1 MRRRL
6 EGRVAVVTGAGRGL
20 GRAHALCLA
29 AEGAAVIVNDLG
41 VATDGSGQSAEPA
54 SEVVELINS
63 SGGRAVRSN
72 HDVADWTQAGEIV
85 RLAKDAFGRLDVVV
99 NNAGILR
106 DRAFANMEE
115 AEWDAVIAVHL
126 KGHAALSRHALAHWR
141 DRAKAGETLDASIV
155 HTSSIAGYLG
165 NFGQANYASAK
176 LAIVALSRVVA
187 IEGSRYGVR
196 SNVVSPSA
204 RTRMMGAA
212 AAPASGFDARDP
224 ANVSPLVAW
233 LAAPDCPANA
243 QFFHVY
249 GSRLL
254 VLTLPMVA
262 HDLFNPEGRWTLDD
276 LDRELAG
283 KLVVHPT
290 TDEVLNDLRSR
301 QAE

>member
-1 MRRRL
+1 MKRRL
-6 EGRVAVVTGAGRGL
+6 EDRIAIVTGSGRGL

-29 AEGAAVIVNDLG
+29 AEGAAVVVNDLG
-41 VATDGSGQSAEPA
+41 VETDGSGRSAEPA
-54 SEVVELINS
+54 SQVVEEIKAK
-63 SGGRAVRSN
+63 GGRAIRSN
-72 HDVADWTQAGEIV
+72 HDVSDWTQAGEIV
-85 RLAKDAFGRLDVVV
+85 RMAKETFGRLDVVV

-106 DRAFANMEE
+106 DRAFANMSE

-126 KGHAALSRHALAHWR
+126 KGHAALGHHAVVHWR
-141 DRAKAGETLDASIV
+141 DRAKSGESLDASIIN
-155 HTSSIAGYLG
+155 TSSIAGYLG

-176 LAIVALSRVVA
+176 LAILALSQVIA
-187 IEGSRYGVR
+187 LEGNRYGVR

-204 RTRMMGAA
+204 RTRMMGAS
-212 AAPASGFDARDP
+212 AAPETGFDARDP
-224 ANVSPLVAW
+224 ANVSPVVAW
-233 LAAPDCPANA
+233 LATADCPANA

-254 VLTLPMVA
+254 VLTLPTVA
-262 HDLFNPEGRWTLDD
+262 HDLFNPKGRWTLDD

-290 TDEVLNDLRSR
+290 TEEVLNDLRSR